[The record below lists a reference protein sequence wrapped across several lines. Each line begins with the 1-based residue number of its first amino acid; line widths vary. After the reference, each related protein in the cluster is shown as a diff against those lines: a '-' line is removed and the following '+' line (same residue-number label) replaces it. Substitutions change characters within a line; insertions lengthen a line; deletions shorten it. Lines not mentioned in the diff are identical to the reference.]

1 MMSVL
6 ADIPLSPKQL
16 HSFCESNARLN
27 IWEGSVRSG
36 KSYISIIRFIK
47 EMREGSPGHAMIIG
61 PTRDS
66 IQRNV
71 LVPMCDFLRV
81 PIPTPKSM
89 QMGLFG
95 RIVYFVGAND
105 ERAQKKIQGSTL
117 AIAYV
122 DEMSLIPYGFIKMLQ
137 SRLSVKGA
145 KLFATTN
152 PDNPFHWLKTEFF
165 EDPNLDLTR
174 WSFRI
179 EDNPSLDESYVN
191 ALKAEYNGL
200 WYKRYIEGQWVL
212 ADGTVYDFFDENAHV
227 IPRAT
232 KQAEYYIVGVD
243 YGTTNPTVFCLIGYH
258 SNHYPNMWLEKE
270 YYYDSRKE
278 GRQKTD
284 TEYAEDLIKFIA
296 NCNIQAIYLDPSA
309 ASFKAEL
316 LKQGVDAVMDAD
328 NDVLNGIRFQ
338 SQLLANGT
346 YKICGC
352 CKNTIREYETYVWDT
367 KAAEKG
373 EDKPKKEHD
382 HAMDAQ
388 RYALYTHFGTSL
400 GSNLK
405 PEDIE
410 KMYRE
415 AMGYQGSMP
424 SIFQQSQNVQGIYF

>member
-1 MMSVL
+1 MAVL
-6 ADIPLSPKQL
+6 EDIPLSQKQL
-16 HSFCESNARLN
+16 TSFCESNARLN

-47 EMREGSPGHAMIIG
+47 ELREGPPGHAMIIG

-71 LVPMCDFLRV
+71 LVPMCDFLHV

-95 RIVYFVGAND
+95 RIIYFVGAND

-122 DEMSLIPYGFIKMLQ
+122 DEMSLIPYGFVKMLQ
-137 SRLSVKGA
+137 SRLSIKGA

-165 EDPNLDLTR
+165 EDSNLDLTR
-174 WSFRI
+174 WTFRI

-191 ALKAEYNGL
+191 ALKAEYSGL

-212 ADGTVYDFFDENAHV
+212 ADGTVYDFFDESEH
-227 IPRAT
+227 IISHAT
-232 KQAEYYIVGVD
+232 KQGEYYIVGID

-258 SNHYPNMWLEKE
+258 SNHYPNIWLEKE

-284 TEYAEDLIKFIA
+284 TEYAEDLLKFIV
-296 NCNIQAIYLDPSA
+296 NKKIQAIYLDPSA
-309 ASFKAEL
+309 ASFRAEL
-316 LKQGVDAVMDAD
+316 MKQGIDSVMDAD

-346 YKICGC
+346 YKICAC
-352 CKNTIREYETYVWDT
+352 CKNTIREYETYVWDN

-373 EDKPKKEHD
+373 EDRPKKEHD

-388 RYALYTHFGTSL
+388 RYALYTHFGASL
-400 GSNLK
+400 GSHLK

-415 AMGYQGSMP
+415 AMGYQNSMP
-424 SIFQQSQNVQGIYF
+424 SIFQDSNPIQGIYF